1 MPNSPSFELASDPV
15 LNRTQP
21 FAQHVSSRTGRLP
34 NYEYLAIERPQE
46 GRSLPNINTCKR

>member
-21 FAQHVSSRTGRLP
+21 FAQLVSSRTGPLP
-34 NYEYLAIERPQE
+34 NYEYLAIERPKE
-46 GRSLPNINTCKR
+46 G